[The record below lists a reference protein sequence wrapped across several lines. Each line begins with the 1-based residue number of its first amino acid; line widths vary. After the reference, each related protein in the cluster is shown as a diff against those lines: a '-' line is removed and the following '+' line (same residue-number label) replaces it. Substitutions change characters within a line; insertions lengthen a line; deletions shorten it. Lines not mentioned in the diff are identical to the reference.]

1 MCLQHKYQGQVVT
14 INLLS
19 KDKNP
24 EANLRKVCVKVLFR
38 NSRRCMAKVWGRMG
52 IYSLI

>member
-19 KDKNP
+19 KDKSP
-24 EANLRKVCVKVLFR
+24 EATLRKVCIRLLFR
-38 NSRRCMAKVWGRMG
+38 NSRRCMAEVWGRRG
-52 IYSLI
+52 ISSSI